1 MCRRTRHRTGA
12 IAPIRTVSR
21 PPTVLYSSLT
31 HTHSQGRDMKTI
43 GIIGGMSWESST
55 EYYRLLNR
63 HAKARLG
70 GHHNARSV
78 LLTVDFA
85 EVEALQRAGDWA
97 ALGVQMAGAARQLER
112 GGADLVILATNT
124 MHCVY
129 ESIEQA
135 IAIPFLHI
143 ADPTG
148 SALREAGVERV
159 GLLGTRYTMEQTFYT
174 GRLNDRYSLGTLTP
188 NEADRA
194 EVHRIIYD
202 ELCHGVVREESRR
215 VYQRVIEDLAARG
228 AQAVILGCTEITL
241 LIRPE
246 HAVLPVFDTTALH
259 AQAAVDWAIEAD
271 GHRAAAR

>member
-1 MCRRTRHRTGA
+1 
-12 IAPIRTVSR
+12 
-21 PPTVLYSSLT
+21 
-31 HTHSQGRDMKTI
+31 MKTI
-43 GIIGGMSWESST
+43 GVIGGMSWESSA

-70 GHHNARSV
+70 GHHNARSL

-85 EVEALQRAGDWA
+85 SIEANQRAGDWQ
-97 ALGVQMAGAARQLER
+97 ALGEQMADAARRLER

-124 MHCVY
+124 MHRVC

-135 IAIPFLHI
+135 IKVPFLHI

-148 SALREAGVERV
+148 AALRAAGVERV

-174 GRLNDRYSLGTLTP
+174 GRLRERYGLDTLVP
-188 NEADRA
+188 DDGERA

-202 ELCHGVVREESRR
+202 ELCHGSVGDASRK
-215 VYQRVIEDLAARG
+215 VYQRVIEHLAERG

-241 LIRPE
+241 LIKPE
-246 HAVLPVFDTTALH
+246 DSVLPVFDTTALH
-259 AQAAVDWAIEAD
+259 AQAAVEWAIAEK
-271 GHRAAAR
+271 